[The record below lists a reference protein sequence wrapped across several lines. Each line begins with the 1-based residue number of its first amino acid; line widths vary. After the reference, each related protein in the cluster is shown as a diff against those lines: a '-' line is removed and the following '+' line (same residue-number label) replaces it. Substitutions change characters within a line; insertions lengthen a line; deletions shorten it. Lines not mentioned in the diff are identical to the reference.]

1 MDSADVIMDTGMA
14 AEAAADPF
22 LQDEAVTPAKEGTG
36 TESRASIVD
45 RLLAESQVDD
55 ALVDEAYDAMGAALD
70 KNGKKHK
77 KWENWKANF
86 KRRKAILW
94 FILPAL
100 IYVIIFCYVPM
111 YGILIAF
118 QDYMPGDAIIGSST
132 IWVGFDNFMTLFS
145 NPNFWTYFMNT
156 FLLCLLGFVIGF
168 PIPIIVALLLNSVR
182 PKKVKKGLQ
191 ILYYAPH
198 FISLVVM
205 VGILELIF
213 GSDGLL
219 DQISIKLGGDVNGLQ
234 LFLSADAFRPLFIFS
249 GNWQDFGWSAI
260 IYLAALSGVDPAL
273 HEAAKVDGAS
283 RFRRIFSV
291 DLPAI
296 LPTIVMM
303 LILSVGNLMSC
314 GYEKVLLMQT
324 SGNLETSEILSTFV
338 YKYGLMGGNYGLG
351 TASGLFNS
359 VINVVLLVI
368 ANYTSKVLSHQS
380 MW

>member
-1 MDSADVIMDTGMA
+1 MEINDAASAVS
-14 AEAAADPF
+14 AESVGAV
-22 LQDEAVTPAKEGTG
+22 DEELVERAYEELSEAEEVRKEG
-36 TESRASIVD
+36 
-45 RLLAESQVDD
+45 
-55 ALVDEAYDAMGAALD
+55 
-70 KNGKKHK
+70 NGKWQ
-77 KWENWKANF
+77 KWKENF
-86 KRRKAILW
+86 KRRGWILV

-100 IYVIIFCYVPM
+100 IYILIFCYVPM
-111 YGILIAF
+111 YGILVAF
-118 QDYMPGDAIIGSST
+118 QDYMPGDAIIGEGT
-132 IWVGFDNFMTLFS
+132 EWVGWQNFQTFFS
-145 NPNFWTYFMNT
+145 NPNFLDYFMNT
-156 FLLCLLGFVIGF
+156 FILCILGFIVGF
-168 PIPIIVALLLNSVR
+168 PLPIIVALLLNSLR
-182 PKKVKKGLQ
+182 SKKTKKGLQ

-205 VGILELIF
+205 VGMLELIF

-219 DQISIKLGGDVNGLQ
+219 DQISIKMGGDVNGLQ
-234 LFLSADAFRPLFIFS
+234 LFLDADAFRPLFIFS

-296 LPTIVMM
+296 APTIVMLM
-303 LILSVGNLMSC
+303 ILSVGNLMNC

-324 SGNLETSEILSTFV
+324 GGNLETSEILSTYV
-338 YKYGLMGGNYGLG
+338 YTFGLLGGQYGVG
-351 TASGLFNS
+351 TAAGLFNS

-368 ANYTSKVLSHQS
+368 ANYTSKRISNNS